1 MEFNNIRKANFAEG
15 ELIFQQGD
23 KSDDIYIIK
32 SGKVECIKKP
42 EKGKEFVLEV
52 LTSGDVFGELGIIL
66 ARKRDFTARAKSKV
80 ELEVINPRLFSTLLD
95 ADMNDI
101 IPPIVQSYAKR
112 IREYESLI
120 TELRAEKGLDEADE
134 EIYYEEDES
143 GESKAY
149 LEAVTK
155 RSLIALHGEQRIEI
169 TKFPF
174 RVGRY
179 SRRRSD
185 ALFHKNE
192 LYLHD
197 KYPFNISRS
206 HFSILH
212 KKDGYYF
219 QDYGSWHGSEIN
231 GEKIIDPG
239 KKNRIPLK
247 KGENLIQL
255 GNKDADLI
263 FKIVIT

>member
-1 MEFNNIRKANFAEG
+1 MDFNNIQRVQYAKG
-15 ELIFQQGD
+15 DIIFQQGD
-23 KSDDIYIIK
+23 KSDDIYIVK
-32 SGKVECIKKP
+32 SGKVECVKKQ
-42 EKGKEFVLEV
+42 ENGKEFIFEV
-52 LTSGDVFGELGIIL
+52 LSSGDVFGELGIIL
-66 ARKRDFTARAKSKV
+66 ARKREFSARAKTDV

-112 IREYESLI
+112 IREYEAMI
-120 TELRAEKGLDEADE
+120 IELRTGRSDEDLEDE
-134 EIYYEEDES
+134 YIEELSES
-143 GESKAY
+143 GETKVY
-149 LEAVTK
+149 LEAISK
-155 RSLIALHGEQRIEI
+155 RALIALHGEQRIEL
-169 TKFPF
+169 TTFPY

-206 HFSILH
+206 HFAILH
-212 KKDGYYF
+212 KKEGYYF
-219 QDYGSWHGSEIN
+219 QDFGSWHGSEIN

-239 KKNRIPLK
+239 KKNKVTLK
-247 KGENLIQL
+247 KGVNLIQL
-255 GNKDADLI
+255 GNKDADLV